1 MTPIPVATMR
11 ELDRRAGEEF
21 GLQPIQL
28 MENAG
33 RTIAEFII
41 AVMQAPAK
49 VSFLCG
55 RGHNGGDGLVAA
67 RHLHNRGI
75 EVEIVLA
82 KEDVREL
89 TAHQLYT
96 VREIGIAEAEFPAE
110 DAGLVVDCLLGYGA
124 KGRPDERLADLL
136 IVANALQGPKL
147 AVDIPT
153 GLDVSTGEWAAP
165 CFHHA
170 TVLTLGMLKPH
181 LLQNPKI
188 DAVYVGDIGLPAE
201 LFERM
206 GIDEYPLF
214 AHTCYVRATKSN

>member
-1 MTPIPVATMR
+1 MKPVDIVTMR

-33 RTIAEFII
+33 RTIAEFILG
-41 AVMQAPAK
+41 VMQAPPK

-55 RGHNGGDGLVAA
+55 SGHNGGDGLVAV

-82 KEDVREL
+82 KEEVRDL
-89 TAHQLYT
+89 TAQQLYT
-96 VREIGIAEAEFPAE
+96 VREIGLPEAEFPAE
-110 DAGLVVDCLLGYGA
+110 DTALVVDCLLGYGA

-136 IVANALQGPKL
+136 IVANALRGPKL

-153 GLDVSTGEWAAP
+153 GLDVATGEWAMP
-165 CFHHA
+165 CFYGA

-181 LLQNPKI
+181 LVQNPKVV
-188 DAVYVGDIGLPAE
+188 AVYVGDIGFPAE
-201 LFERM
+201 LFEKC
-206 GIDEYPLF
+206 GVDTYPLF
-214 AHTCYVRATKSN
+214 ANTGYVRVDE